1 MTRQYNAPHDDP
13 SSIGPQMNVFKWDRK
28 ALIEA
33 REKAVFSQMA
43 DVINMPKHMGK
54 KIKRFHYIPML
65 DDANINDQGID
76 ATGLSTTLR
85 KTIKII
91 GPFGGGAGKENIYL
105 TKYATGEGADA
116 GAATTA
122 AEASALDILVNE
134 LGFVGGDYATAK
146 ADAIAKGTA
155 VDDSVAPVPESGNFY
170 GSSKDIGVISGKFAT
185 LTENGGRYNRV
196 GLVRK
201 EFEGTFS
208 KFGFFEEYTKES
220 VDFDSDEELEMHKRR
235 ELVNG
240 AYEMT
245 EDALQ
250 IDLLNSA
257 GLVRFGGDAVS
268 RATVTGEGTPSVL
281 THKDLSRMSRDLTDN
296 KCPMKT
302 TMITGSR
309 LTDTRTIRGARYAYI
324 GSELQSM
331 IEEMQDAFGK
341 PAFVHAHQYADAAN
355 IAEGEIGSIGQLRF
369 IVAPKMLHW
378 AGAGANVTANEGYR
392 ETDGKYD
399 VFPLLIVGDDS
410 FNTIGFQTGG
420 STSKFKIKHVKP
432 ESDIS
437 YGQHDPYGEKGFTS
451 IKWYYGFLA
460 VRPERIALAQCVAE
474 W

>member
-1 MTRQYNAPHDDP
+1 
-13 SSIGPQMNVFKWDRK
+13 
-28 ALIEA
+28 
-33 REKAVFSQMA
+33 
-43 DVINMPKHMGK
+43 MGK
-54 KIKRFHYIPML
+54 TIKRYHYLPL
-65 DDANINDQGID
+65 LEDANINDQGID
-76 ATGLSTTLR
+76 ATGASTVLR

-105 TKYATGEGADA
+105 TKYATGEGANS

-122 AEASALDILVNE
+122 AEATALSILVDE
-134 LGFVGGDYATAK
+134 LGFVGADYATAK

-155 VDDSVAPVPESGNFY
+155 VDDSVAAVPQSGNLY
-170 GSSKDIGVISGKFAT
+170 GGSKDIGTINDKMPS
-185 LTENGGRYNRV
+185 LDEHGGRKNRV
-196 GLVRK
+196 GLKRV
-201 EFEGTFS
+201 EFEGTFD

-268 RATVTGEGTPSVL
+268 TGTVTGEGTISL
-281 THKDLSRMSRDLTDN
+281 ITYKDLRKLAIDLTDN
-296 KCPMKT
+296 GCPMKT

-309 LTDTRTIRGARYAYI
+309 LTDTKTIQNARFAYI
-324 GSELQSM
+324 GSELQPM
-331 IEEMQDAFGK
+331 LEKMVDDFGNA
-341 PAFVHAHQYADAAN
+341 AFVHAHQYASATTL
-355 IAEGEIGSIGQLRF
+355 AEGEIGSVGQFRF

-378 AGAGANVTANEGYR
+378 AGAGADVTANEGYR
-392 ETDGKYD
+392 ETNGKYD
-399 VFPLLIVGDDS
+399 VFPILVVGDDS
-410 FNTIGFQTGG
+410 FNTIGFQTNGA
-420 STSKFKIKHVKP
+420 SNKFKIKHVMP
-432 ESDIS
+432 ESDVA
-437 YGQHDPYGEKGFTS
+437 YGHHDPFGEKGFTS

-460 VRPERIALAQCVAE
+460 VRPERIAVAKVVAE